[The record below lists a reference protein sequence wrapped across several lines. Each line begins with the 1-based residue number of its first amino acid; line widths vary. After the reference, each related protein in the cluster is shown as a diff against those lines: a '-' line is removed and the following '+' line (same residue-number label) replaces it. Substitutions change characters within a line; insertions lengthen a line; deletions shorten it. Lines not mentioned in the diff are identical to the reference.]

1 MIQINIGRF
10 LFWLNIFLALFSVV
24 DTIQGTYIER
34 DREWSKSPRIINIFH
49 DEQRVLN
56 RDKDR

>member
-34 DREWSKSPRIINIFH
+34 SRMVKIT
-49 DEQRVLN
+49 
-56 RDKDR
+56 